1 MQSPSLTLGIEEE
14 YQIIDPHT
22 RELRSY
28 ITEILE
34 GDHLVLEEVKPE
46 LHQSMVE
53 IGTKVCRTPAEARGE
68 LVRLR
73 RMVMDLAGRKDLRI
87 VAAGTHPFSSWITQE
102 ITPLER
108 YLGVKQ
114 DLADLAQQLLI
125 FGTHVHIG
133 IEDRDFLIDT
143 MNVSRYLLPHV
154 LCLSTSSPFWMGRN
168 TGLKSYRSVVFKNF
182 PRTGV
187 PPVMESYASY
197 QSLLESLV
205 RTNSIPDGSKIW
217 WDVRPHHKFPTLEF
231 RVCDVCT
238 RVDEA
243 VCIAAILQAVV
254 AKLWKLRRDN
264 MTFRVYPQTLIEENK
279 WRAAR
284 FGLDGKLI
292 DFGKQI
298 DLPARTLI
306 REMIEWF
313 IDDVVDDLGSRKEVE
328 YAFRIL
334 DEGTSADRQLA
345 TYHRTGSFEA
355 VVDQLIRETE
365 EGVRSVP
372 PSERHADGPAARAGE
387 GVSEPRGFDLGAPRA
402 SDLTGELPA

>member
-1 MQSPSLTLGIEEE
+1 MKSPSLTLGIEEE
-14 YQIIDPHT
+14 YQIIDPRT

-73 RMVMDLAGRKDLRI
+73 RVGDGPRGTQGSAHRRGRHAPVLLLDHAGDH
-87 VAAGTHPFSSWITQE
+87 AARALPRRQA
-102 ITPLER
+102 
-108 YLGVKQ
+108 

-187 PPVMESYASY
+187 PPVMDSYAAY
-197 QSLLESLV
+197 ESLLESLV

-298 DLPARTLI
+298 DLPARALI
-306 REMIEWF
+306 REMLEWF

-345 TYHRTGSFEA
+345 TYQRTGSLEA
-355 VVDQLIRETE
+355 VVDQLIQETE
-365 EGVRSVP
+365 EGVK
-372 PSERHADGPAARAGE
+372 PSAASRARGRAGDI
-387 GVSEPRGFDLGAPRA
+387 PRRRTDRQ
-402 SDLTGELPA
+402 SRI